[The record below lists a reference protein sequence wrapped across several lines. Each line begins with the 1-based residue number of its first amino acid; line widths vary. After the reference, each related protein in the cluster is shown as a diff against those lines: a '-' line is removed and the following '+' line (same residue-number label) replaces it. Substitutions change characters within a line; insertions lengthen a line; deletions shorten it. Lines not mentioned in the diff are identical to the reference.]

1 MRSGFFK
8 QINFK
13 TMKMKTHMSVNLEGL
28 LRNYKR
34 KKINIM
40 EDDNGQTLTDEE
52 ARAEIARLQALGHKL
67 MPTSNNCEGFD
78 PFGGGCPGHP
88 IDDGD

>member
-1 MRSGFFK
+1 MQS
-8 QINFK
+8 IH
-13 TMKMKTHMSVNLEGL
+13 HMSVNLDGL

-34 KKINIM
+34 RKINIM
-40 EDDNGQTLTDEE
+40 EDDNGRKLSDRE

-67 MPTSNNCEGFD
+67 MSCSNECEGFD

-88 IDDGD
+88 IKESETENT

>member
-1 MRSGFFK
+1 MRIK
-8 QINFK
+8 K
-13 TMKMKTHMSVNLEGL
+13 HMSVNLEGL

-34 KKINIM
+34 RKINIM
-40 EDDNGQTLTDEE
+40 EDDNGRRLTDAE

-67 MPTSNNCEGFD
+67 MSTSNDCEGFD

-88 IDDGD
+88 IEDGL

>member
-1 MRSGFFK
+1 MR
-8 QINFK
+8 
-13 TMKMKTHMSVNLEGL
+13 MKRHMSVNIEGL

-34 KKINIM
+34 RKINIL
-40 EDDNGQTLTDEE
+40 EDDNGRTLSDAA

-67 MPTSNNCEGFD
+67 IPCSDCEGFD

-88 IDDGD
+88 MTDDEE